1 MDISRQPNMTLLQLQ
16 KAIEKVMVT
25 DLDMYAKLQAGLK
38 GINSLARQ
46 TSQLKVNRD
55 VSGATCINQ
64 YVMVKTLGRGSY
76 GKVKLCL
83 NTMDGQLYAIKMM
96 NRSYLLRTLQ
106 RPRATLRKSARRV
119 HSLQSF
125 PGGSG
130 GGSSGG
136 GAAGSGGAAANPAAA
151 GATGSTVCGAAS
163 SMPTLRPSLSGR
175 EREPDSSD
183 DVSREIAILKKL
195 DHPNVV
201 KLYEVR
207 RVTQQELR

>member
-1 MDISRQPNMTLLQLQ
+1 MDVSRQPNMTLLQLQ

-106 RPRATLRKSARRV
+106 RPRATLRKSARRAT
-119 HSLQSF
+119 SLQSL

-130 GGSSGG
+130 GGAGSSGG
-136 GAAGSGGAAANPAAA
+136 GAASAAHPAAA
-151 GATGSTVCGAAS
+151 GATGSSTVCGAAS
-163 SMPTLRPSLSGR
+163 SMPMLRPSLSS
-175 EREPDSSD
+175 REPDSSD
-183 DVSREIAILKKL
+183 EVSREIAILKKL

-207 RVTQQELR
+207 GEAGGG